1 MENYDNILL
10 SVNTILT
17 GNESQRE
24 QALLTLEAISKSL
37 LASNGNIVIDI
48 KDKVIVEKLRSIID
62 VVYPNTKILIERFT
76 DGLIR

>member
-37 LASNGNIVIDI
+37 LATNGNIVIDI

-62 VVYPNTKILIERFT
+62 VVYPNTKILIERFI

>member
-17 GNESQRE
+17 GTESQRE

>member
-10 SVNTILT
+10 SVNAILT

-37 LASNGNIVIDI
+37 LATNGNIVIDI

>member
-62 VVYPNTKILIERFT
+62 VVYPSTKILIERFT

>member
-17 GNESQRE
+17 GNKSQRE

-37 LASNGNIVIDI
+37 LATNGNIVIDI
-48 KDKVIVEKLRSIID
+48 KDKIIVEKLRSIID

>member
-24 QALLTLEAISKSL
+24 QALLILEAISKSL
-37 LASNGNIVIDI
+37 LATNGNIVIDI

>member
-48 KDKVIVEKLRSIID
+48 EDKVIVEKLRSIID

>member
-37 LASNGNIVIDI
+37 LASNGNIVVDI

>member
-37 LASNGNIVIDI
+37 LATNGNIVIDI

>member
-37 LASNGNIVIDI
+37 LAFNGNIVIDI

>member
-17 GNESQRE
+17 GNEIQRE

-37 LASNGNIVIDI
+37 LATNGNIVIDI

>member
-37 LASNGNIVIDI
+37 LATNGNIVIDI

-76 DGLIR
+76 NGLIG

>member
-37 LASNGNIVIDI
+37 LATNGNIVIDI

-62 VVYPNTKILIERFT
+62 VVYPSTKILIERFT